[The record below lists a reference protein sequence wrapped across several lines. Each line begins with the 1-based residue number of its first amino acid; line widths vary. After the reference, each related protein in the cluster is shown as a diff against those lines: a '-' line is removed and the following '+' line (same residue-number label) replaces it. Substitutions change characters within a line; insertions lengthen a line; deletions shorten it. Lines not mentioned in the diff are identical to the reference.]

1 MKHNEGWREH
11 LASRAALGLV
21 LCVGFCSPAVAEKGD
36 RDKPINIE
44 ADKVTLDDKQKVS
57 VFDGNVV
64 LTQGT
69 LRITANKVTVRE
81 DKSGNQTA
89 SALGKPATFRQKR
102 DAIDEYVEGFAE
114 RMEYDSKSEKV
125 ELFTNAVLKR
135 NQDEVRGNYISYD
148 APTEFYQVL
157 GGNTQTAGASN
168 GSQQQGRVRVVIQPK
183 PKGGAASQSNSGA
196 PVNSSEARGSQ

>member
-1 MKHNEGWREH
+1 MKLVKGRRER
-11 LASRAALGLV
+11 LAFRAAVGVV
-21 LCVGFCSPAVAEKGD
+21 LCVGFCSLAFAEKGD

-57 VFDGNVV
+57 VFEGNVI

-89 SALGKPATFRQKR
+89 SALGKPAAFRQKR
-102 DAIDEYVEGFAE
+102 DGLDEYVEGFAE
-114 RMEYDSKSEKV
+114 RMEYDGKSEKV

-157 GGNTQTAGASN
+157 GGNAQTAGTN
-168 GSQQQGRVRVVIQPK
+168 SQQPGRVRVVIQPK
-183 PKGGAASQSNSGA
+183 PKGAAASPTDSGAAIK
-196 PVNSSEARGSQ
+196 SSEAPVSQ